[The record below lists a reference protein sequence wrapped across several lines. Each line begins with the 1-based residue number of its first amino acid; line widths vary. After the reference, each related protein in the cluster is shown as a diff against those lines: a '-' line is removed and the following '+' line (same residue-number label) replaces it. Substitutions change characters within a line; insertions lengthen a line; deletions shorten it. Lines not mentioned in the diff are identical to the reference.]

1 METLTAALSFAVAA
15 LHDRGV
21 TFASLGAAYLAF
33 IASCI
38 VTAAVYSAARRHLVI
53 APNRQSRNYALYV
66 IAVLLT
72 LLVATVLENE
82 LSRAAMPT
90 LRYVA
95 FPQILFLIA
104 AHVWIVYRTEPLTI
118 QLGASAMVGSALVAA
133 AATAATE
140 SFRVA
145 HGVAL
150 LVTVALLAFLWF
162 GAVSTKRAFV
172 SAASIYVRSKENL
185 DATPKPQKPWLGVP
199 HCAALVVASVALAVA
214 NALLRGRGL
223 EDIPAV
229 DVAMQS
235 GLLMVVTAF
244 VCAVPATGYWI
255 ARKAWMPELTRFA
268 WLAWI
273 VVGFAF
279 TYGNY
284 LTSLAKA

>member
-1 METLTAALSFAVAA
+1 METLLDALNFTAA
-15 LHDRGV
+15 LHDRGI
-21 TFASLGAAYLAF
+21 TLASLGAAYLVF
-33 IASCI
+33 LASCV
-38 VTAAVYSAARRHLVI
+38 VTAALYSAARKHLVV

-72 LLVATVLENE
+72 VVVATALENE
-82 LSRAAMPT
+82 LSRAGMPT

-95 FPQILFLIA
+95 YPQILFLIA
-104 AHVWIVYRTEPLTI
+104 AHVWIAYRTEPWTI
-118 QLGASAMVGSALVAA
+118 QLGASSMFGSALVAGA
-133 AATAATE
+133 AMAATH

-150 LVTVALLAFLWF
+150 LVIVGLLGFLWF
-162 GAVSTKRAFV
+162 SAISTKRAFV

-185 DATPKPQKPWLGVP
+185 DASPKPQKPWLGVP
-199 HCAALVVASVALAVA
+199 HCAALVAASVALAIA

-229 DVAMQS
+229 DVAIES
-235 GLLMVVTAF
+235 GLLMLVTTF

-268 WLAWI
+268 WLAWL

-284 LTSLAKA
+284 LTNLAKA